1 MCIFIIHNQFIFV
14 SDFLYIQS
22 QTQAAD
28 HFLRMA
34 SLGVEATGDEV
45 KEDLAC
51 AVEPAAPL
59 GVGYVLAIYL
69 AAGYAAAF
77 VIAKLYVVHLQKV
90 VLLEVDA
97 AVAVLFP
104 EVADAQHLDDLP
116 SLPQALAKALPL
128 TPIHG
133 PGPLHDFALANLL
146 HFCVPLALS
155 YVYII
160 QQMLNI
166 VNRNMDIFL
175 IIFYSLLDYI
185 KRLLYD
191 ICRRWKA

>member
-1 MCIFIIHNQFIFV
+1 MRKV
-14 SDFLYIQS
+14 LDIQS

-28 HFLRMA
+28 HFLGMA
-34 SLGVEATGDEV
+34 SLGVKVAGDEI
-45 KEDLAC
+45 KEDLAR

-69 AAGYAAAF
+69 AAGYIAALVVAE
-77 VIAKLYVVHLQKV
+77 LYVVHLQQVILLKV
-90 VLLEVDA
+90 YP

-104 EVADAQHLDDLP
+104 KIADAQHLDDLP
-116 SLPQALAKALPL
+116 CLPQALAKALPL
-128 TPIHG
+128 SPIHG

-160 QQMLNI
+160 QQILYI
-166 VNRNMDIFL
+166 VNRYIHIFL
-175 IIFYSLLDYI
+175 NNFIICLTI
-185 KRLLYD
+185 
-191 ICRRWKA
+191 